1 MWPLYPLIANL
12 IKSDNL
18 NLHFSNSATYNNF
31 KFKEFIDAD
40 NDYSGNELTG
50 VPKYTYNSSLNFKSN
65 FGLYGVLNYTYVGE
79 IPMRDDNSIY
89 SEKYQL
95 VMSKIGFKSDESKK
109 LSFNLFVGINNLF
122 NEKYASMLLIN
133 AGSFGN
139 KAPRYYYPG
148 EPLNYYSGIIFKYR
162 S

>member
-1 MWPLYPLIANL
+1 
-12 IKSDNL
+12 
-18 NLHFSNSATYNNF
+18 
-31 KFKEFIDAD
+31 
-40 NDYSGNELTG
+40 
-50 VPKYTYNSSLNFKSN
+50 
-65 FGLYGVLNYTYVGE
+65 
-79 IPMRDDNSIY
+79 MRDDNSIY